1 MQSIDSKVFLIV
13 GKRKTGKTTDLRKM
27 IENVNPNAL
36 LLHDISNQ
44 FTDIYKKPFLQIN
57 EFTKVCNKISEG
69 VIAFE
74 EATVFI
80 GHHKLEDVAEFL
92 VTSRHRKNTVIFVFH
107 SLRSIPRYIYDLSN
121 IVILHKTKDNLS
133 FVQSRFED
141 DELSEIF
148 VKVNQNP
155 NPYFSMIHNMDQ

>member
-1 MQSIDSKVFLIV
+1 MQPIDSKVILIV
-13 GKRKTGKTTDLRKM
+13 GQRKTGKTTDLRNLIK
-27 IENVNPNAL
+27 NVHPSAL

-44 FTDIYKKPFLQIN
+44 FTDLYKKPFLPIN

-121 IVILHKTKDNLS
+121 IVILHKTKDNIS

-141 DELSEIF
+141 DELSKIF
-148 VKVNQNP
+148 LQVKNHASP
-155 NPYFSMIHNMDQ
+155 FFSMIHSMD